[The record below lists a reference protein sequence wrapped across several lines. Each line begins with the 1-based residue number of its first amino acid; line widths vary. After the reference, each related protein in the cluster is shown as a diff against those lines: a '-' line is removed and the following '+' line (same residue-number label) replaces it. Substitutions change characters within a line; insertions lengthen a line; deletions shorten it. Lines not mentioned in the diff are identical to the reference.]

1 MSRQWR
7 ALLFVPLAI
16 MLVITA
22 AWLSSTT
29 RPEFDQDAK
38 VAFARARP
46 QPAKPKP
53 VQAADTTRMIPVYA
67 SGSLLIPE
75 AKSTPKS
82 KPKRS
87 KKRATIDA
95 NASDQKIAPDAR
107 PTEDTAGKR
116 PQLVVSYEAIGF
128 ERYLTMIEKVG
139 RFFLLIRTE
148 KGIAVG
154 PEVSIDK
161 SVVLPRLQSTLE
173 LLAANRPHLVSDPRI
188 QTRLGAIGL
197 PPNAVADRAALLLT
211 KPFDA
216 LLWDVIK
223 GAVSSAG
230 HGLSEVVTVRG
241 KYYEE
246 DGAIILRLEAA
257 ILRDTE
263 GEIVL
268 NRSLRVTL

>member
-16 MLVITA
+16 LLVITA

-148 KGIAVG
+148 NGIAVG
-154 PEVSIDK
+154 PEVSID
-161 SVVLPRLQSTLE
+161 
-173 LLAANRPHLVSDPRI
+173 
-188 QTRLGAIGL
+188 
-197 PPNAVADRAALLLT
+197 
-211 KPFDA
+211 
-216 LLWDVIK
+216 
-223 GAVSSAG
+223 
-230 HGLSEVVTVRG
+230 
-241 KYYEE
+241 
-246 DGAIILRLEAA
+246 
-257 ILRDTE
+257 
-263 GEIVL
+263 
-268 NRSLRVTL
+268 